1 MGPFYASRIHHSTC
15 PGSPGSPL
23 PLLLRPLPLML
34 SLARR
39 RGIPQSHLLPS
50 DPCNKT
56 VLLAPM
62 FSPQSNQRTVPHK
75 KRGTPRPKVTGR
87 ICAGMLMPHPTFNRH
102 ASRQRHIASSSSWS
116 PPSPFSV
123 LVVPG
128 PAFGCGHWRSQ
139 TNNDGTAGPKA
150 ISAARFTSSPFR
162 AMMCVHFDSRRGS
175 RTKLPGEWMTGAG
188 SSPSRAYS

>member
-87 ICAGMLMPHPTFNRH
+87 ICAGMLMPHPTSTDTLP
-102 ASRQRHIASSSSWS
+102 ASATSRRRRLGRRRVPFRFSSCLGL
-116 PPSPFSV
+116 P
-123 LVVPG
+123 LVVDTG
-128 PAFGCGHWRSQ
+128 
-139 TNNDGTAGPKA
+139 DPK
-150 ISAARFTSSPFR
+150 RT
-162 AMMCVHFDSRRGS
+162 MMERRGQKPSRLRGS
-175 RTKLPGEWMTGAG
+175 RRR
-188 SSPSRAYS
+188 PSAP